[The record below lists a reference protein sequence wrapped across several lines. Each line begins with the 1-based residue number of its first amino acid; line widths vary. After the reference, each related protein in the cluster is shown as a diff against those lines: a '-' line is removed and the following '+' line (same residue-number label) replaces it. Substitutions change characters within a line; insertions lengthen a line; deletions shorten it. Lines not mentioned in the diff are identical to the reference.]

1 MLVQIYIISSYVY
14 IYKLIYKKAN
24 TLYMSKLQNYKTDFK
39 KSKGRFYIEKES
51 SYRNPFMRDRD
62 RLVHSAAFR
71 RLEHKTQ
78 VFVQHEGDNFRS
90 RLTHTIEVAQI
101 ARTIATRLGLD
112 SDLAETI
119 ALAHDLGHTPFGHAG
134 EEALNYSMKRKGGF
148 DHNAQTLRIV
158 TILEKKYADFDGL
171 NLTWESLEG
180 IVKHNGPL
188 LNNIPTVIKE
198 HQKFILQN
206 NKLLDLSLKKYA
218 GPEAQVAAIADD
230 IAYCNHDIDDGL
242 RAGLFTLNA
251 LAEIEHVGKVI
262 EYNRFK
268 WKNIEKRRLIH
279 ETIRSLINLM
289 INDVVSEYEEII
301 NKEKFK
307 NAEDIRLYGNTVVKF
322 SRKMFIDN
330 QKLRMFLFGRMY
342 KHTIVNRMTLK
353 AKKIIEDLFNAF
365 SKDVNILPSEW
376 RDEAENVKS
385 DIDLYRLI
393 SDYIAGMT
401 DRYAVMEHK
410 RLYDLHGGWTGTS
423 LYDKRDR

>member
-1 MLVQIYIISSYVY
+1 
-14 IYKLIYKKAN
+14 
-24 TLYMSKLQNYKTDFK
+24 MSKLQNYRTDYK
-39 KSKGRFYIEKES
+39 NSKGRFYIEEES

-90 RLTHTIEVAQI
+90 RLTHTIEVSQI

-134 EEALNYSMKRKGGF
+134 EEALNQSMKKKGGF

-158 TILEKKYADFDGL
+158 TKLEKKYAGFDGL

-180 IVKHNGPL
+180 IVKHNGPIL
-188 LNNIPTVIKE
+188 ENIPTVIKD
-198 HQKFILQN
+198 HQKFILKQ
-206 NKLLDLSLKKYA
+206 NKLLDLELYNYA

-242 RAGLFTLNA
+242 RAGLFSLDS
-251 LAEIEHVGKVI
+251 LAEISHVGKVL
-262 EYNRFK
+262 EYNKSK
-268 WKNIEKRRLIH
+268 WNNIEKRRLIH

-289 INDVVSEYEEII
+289 IDDVVNEYDYIL

-307 NAEDIRLYGNTVVKF
+307 NVEDIRLFNNTVVKF
-322 SRKMFIDN
+322 SK
-330 QKLRMFLFGRMY
+330 RMFKENQELRIFLFDKMY

-365 SKDVNILPSEW
+365 SRDISILPSEW
-376 RDEAENVKS
+376 RDEAANARSNIKV
-385 DIDLYRLI
+385 YRLI

>member
-1 MLVQIYIISSYVY
+1 MN
-14 IYKLIYKKAN
+14 KLN
-24 TLYMSKLQNYKTDFK
+24 LYKTEYS
-39 KSKGRFYIEKES
+39 KSKGRYFKES
-51 SYRNPFMRDRD
+51 ESSSRNPFMRDRD
-62 RLVHSAAFR
+62 RLIHSAAFR

-101 ARTIATRLGLD
+101 ARTIASRLSLD

-134 EEALNYSMKRKGGF
+134 EDALNNSMKNKGGF

-158 TILEKKYADFDGL
+158 TKLEKKYAAFDGL

-188 LNNIPTVIKE
+188 KDNIPEVITE
-198 HQKFILQN
+198 YQKFIKN
-206 NKLLDLSLKKYA
+206 NNNLFNLNLDKFA
-218 GPEAQVAAIADD
+218 GPEAQVAAISDD

-242 RAGLFTLNA
+242 RAGLFNLEA
-251 LAEIEHVGKVI
+251 LEDIEHVGKVI
-262 EYNRFK
+262 KHNRKK
-268 WKNIEKRRLIH
+268 WKNIENKRLIH
-279 ETIRSLINLM
+279 ETIRNLINAM
-289 INDVVSEYEEII
+289 IEDVVCEYKNII
-301 NKEKFK
+301 NINKFK
-307 NAEDIRLYGNTVVKF
+307 SVEDIRNYNNKVISF
-322 SRKMFIDN
+322 SQKMFDDN
-330 QKLRMFLFGRMY
+330 QNLRKFLFNKMY

-353 AKKIIEDLFNAF
+353 AKSIVEDLFNAF
-365 SKDVNILPSEW
+365 SSDIAILPLEW
-376 RDEAENVKS
+376 REIANSAKS
-385 DIDLYRLI
+385 DSELYRTI

-423 LYDKRDR
+423 LYEKRDR

>member
-1 MLVQIYIISSYVY
+1 
-14 IYKLIYKKAN
+14 
-24 TLYMSKLQNYKTDFK
+24 MSKLQNYRTDYK
-39 KSKGRFYIEKES
+39 NSKGRFYIEEES

-90 RLTHTIEVAQI
+90 RLTHTIEVSQI

-134 EEALNYSMKRKGGF
+134 EEALNQSMKKKGGF

-158 TILEKKYADFDGL
+158 TKLEKKYAGFDGL

-180 IVKHNGPL
+180 IVKHNGPIL
-188 LNNIPTVIKE
+188 ENIPTVIKD
-198 HQKFILQN
+198 HQKFILKR
-206 NKLLDLSLKKYA
+206 NKLLDLELYNYA

-242 RAGLFTLNA
+242 RAGLFSLDS
-251 LAEIEHVGKVI
+251 LAEISHVGKVL
-262 EYNRFK
+262 EYNKSK
-268 WKNIEKRRLIH
+268 WNNIEKRRLIH

-289 INDVVSEYEEII
+289 IDDVVNEYDYIL

-307 NAEDIRLYGNTVVKF
+307 NVEDIRLFNNTVVKF
-322 SRKMFIDN
+322 SK
-330 QKLRMFLFGRMY
+330 RMFKENQELRIFLFDKMY

-365 SKDVNILPSEW
+365 SKDISILPSEW
-376 RDEAENVKS
+376 RDEAANAKS
-385 DIDLYRLI
+385 NIKVYRLI

>member
-1 MLVQIYIISSYVY
+1 
-14 IYKLIYKKAN
+14 
-24 TLYMSKLQNYKTDFK
+24 MSKLQNYRTDYK
-39 KSKGRFYIEKES
+39 NSKGRFYIEEES

-90 RLTHTIEVAQI
+90 RLTHTIEVSQI

-134 EEALNYSMKRKGGF
+134 EEALNQSMKKKGGF

-158 TILEKKYADFDGL
+158 TKLEKKYAGFDGL

-180 IVKHNGPL
+180 IVKHNGPIL
-188 LNNIPTVIKE
+188 ENIPTVIKD
-198 HQKFILQN
+198 HQKFILKQ
-206 NKLLDLSLKKYA
+206 NKLLDLKLYNYA

-242 RAGLFTLNA
+242 RAGLFTLDS
-251 LAEIEHVGKVI
+251 LAEISHVGNVL
-262 EYNRFK
+262 EYNKSK
-268 WKNIEKRRLIH
+268 WNNIEKRRLIH

-289 INDVVSEYEEII
+289 IDDVVNEYDYIL

-307 NAEDIRLYGNTVVKF
+307 NVEDIRLFNNTVVKF
-322 SRKMFIDN
+322 SK
-330 QKLRMFLFGRMY
+330 RMFKENQELRIFLFDKMY

-365 SKDVNILPSEW
+365 SRDISILPSEW
-376 RDEAENVKS
+376 RDEAANAKS
-385 DIDLYRLI
+385 NIKVYRLI

>member
-1 MLVQIYIISSYVY
+1 
-14 IYKLIYKKAN
+14 
-24 TLYMSKLQNYKTDFK
+24 
-39 KSKGRFYIEKES
+39 
-51 SYRNPFMRDRD
+51 MRDRD
-62 RLVHSAAFR
+62 RLIHSAAFR

-101 ARTIATRLGLD
+101 ARTIATRLNLD

-134 EEALNYSMKRKGGF
+134 EEALNNAMKNKGGF

-158 TILEKKYADFDGL
+158 TKLEKKYAAFDGL

-188 LNNIPTVIKE
+188 KNNIPTVIKDY
-198 HQKFILQN
+198 QKLIKKN
-206 NKLLDLSLKKYA
+206 NSSLNLNLDKFA
-218 GPEAQVAAIADD
+218 GPEAQVAAS
-230 IAYCNHDIDDGL
+230 AY
-242 RAGLFTLNA
+242 
-251 LAEIEHVGKVI
+251 K
-262 EYNRFK
+262 K
-268 WKNIEKRRLIH
+268 
-279 ETIRSLINLM
+279 
-289 INDVVSEYEEII
+289 II
-301 NKEKFK
+301 NENNFRSV
-307 NAEDIRLYGNTVVKF
+307 EDIRNYNNKVICF
-322 SRKMFIDN
+322 SKNMFNDN
-330 QKLRMFLFGRMY
+330 QNLRKFLFEKMY

-353 AKKIIEDLFNAF
+353 AKSIVEDLFNAF
-365 SKDVNILPSEW
+365 SNDTSILPLEW
-376 RDEAENVKS
+376 REIADNVNT
-385 DIDLYRLI
+385 DRELYRTI

>member
-1 MLVQIYIISSYVY
+1 MSNLKSYR
-14 IYKLIYKKAN
+14 
-24 TLYMSKLQNYKTDFK
+24 TDFEY
-39 KSKGRFYIEKES
+39 SKGRLYIEKES
-51 SYRNPFMRDRD
+51 SYRSPFMRDRD

-90 RLTHTIEVAQI
+90 RLTHTIEVSQI

-134 EEALNYSMKRKGGF
+134 EEALNQSMKSKGGF

-158 TILEKKYADFDGL
+158 TKLEKKYADFDGL

-188 LNNIPTVIKE
+188 FNNIPTVIKDY
-198 HQKFILQN
+198 QKVVL
-206 NKLLDLSLKKYA
+206 NKNRVFDLGLKNYA

-242 RAGLFTLNA
+242 RAGLFTLNS
-251 LAEIEHVGKVI
+251 LAEIKHVGNVLN
-262 EYNRFK
+262 YNRSK

-279 ETIRSLINLM
+279 ETIRSLINSM
-289 INDVVSEYEEII
+289 INDVINEHENIV

-307 NAEDIRLYGNTVVKF
+307 NVEDIREYNQCVVK
-322 SRKMFIDN
+322 
-330 QKLRMFLFGRMY
+330 
-342 KHTIVNRMTLK
+342 
-353 AKKIIEDLFNAF
+353 
-365 SKDVNILPSEW
+365 
-376 RDEAENVKS
+376 
-385 DIDLYRLI
+385 
-393 SDYIAGMT
+393 
-401 DRYAVMEHK
+401 
-410 RLYDLHGGWTGTS
+410 
-423 LYDKRDR
+423 

>member
-1 MLVQIYIISSYVY
+1 
-14 IYKLIYKKAN
+14 
-24 TLYMSKLQNYKTDFK
+24 MSKLKKYRTDFK
-39 KSKGRFYIEKES
+39 YSKGRFYSEKES

-134 EEALNYSMKRKGGF
+134 EEALNKSMKSKGGF

-158 TILEKKYADFDGL
+158 TKLEKKYANFDGL
-171 NLTWESLEG
+171 NLSWESLEG

-188 LNNIPTVIKE
+188 FKNIPTVIKDY
-198 HQKFILQN
+198 QKHILKE
-206 NKLLDLSLKKYA
+206 NKIFDLFLSNYA

-242 RAGLFTLNA
+242 RAGLFSLSS
-251 LAEIEHVGKVI
+251 LAEIKHVGKVLN
-262 EYNRFK
+262 YNKSK

-289 INDVVSEYEEII
+289 INDVINEHEDIV
-301 NKEKFK
+301 NKENFK
-307 NAEDIRLYGNTVVKF
+307 NIGDIREYNSSVVKL
-322 SRKMFIDN
+322 SKKMFKEN
-330 QKLRMFLFGRMY
+330 QELRAFLFNKMY

-353 AKKIIEDLFNAF
+353 AKNIVNDLFAAF
-365 SKDVNILPSEW
+365 SKDISLLPSEW
-376 RDEAENVKS
+376 RDDAENEKS
-385 DIDLYRLI
+385 DTKVYII
-393 SDYIAGMT
+393 IADYIAGMT

>member
-1 MLVQIYIISSYVY
+1 MSNLKSYR
-14 IYKLIYKKAN
+14 
-24 TLYMSKLQNYKTDFK
+24 TDFEY
-39 KSKGRFYIEKES
+39 SKGRFYIEKES
-51 SYRNPFMRDRD
+51 SYRTPFMRDRD

-90 RLTHTIEVAQI
+90 RLTHTIEVSQI

-134 EEALNYSMKRKGGF
+134 EEALNQSMKSKGGF

-158 TILEKKYADFDGL
+158 TKLEKKYADFDGL

-188 LNNIPTVIKE
+188 FNNIPTVIKDY
-198 HQKFILQN
+198 QKVVL
-206 NKLLDLSLKKYA
+206 NKNRVFDLGLKNYA

-242 RAGLFTLNA
+242 RAGLFTLNS
-251 LAEIEHVGKVI
+251 LAEIKHVGNVLN
-262 EYNRFK
+262 YNRSK

-279 ETIRSLINLM
+279 ETIRSLINSM
-289 INDVVSEYEEII
+289 INDVINEHENIV
-301 NKEKFK
+301 NKENFK
-307 NAEDIRLYGNTVVKF
+307 NVEDIRKYNQCVVKL
-322 SRKMFIDN
+322 SKNMFKEN
-330 QKLRMFLFGRMY
+330 QELRTFLFNKMY
-342 KHTIVNRMTLK
+342 KHTIVNRMTSK
-353 AKKIIEDLFNAF
+353 AKSIIDDLFKAF
-365 SKDVNILPSEW
+365 SKDISLLPSEW
-376 RDEAENVKS
+376 RGEADNAKS
-385 DIDLYRLI
+385 DIKVYRI
-393 SDYIAGMT
+393 IADYIAGMT

>member
-1 MLVQIYIISSYVY
+1 MY
-14 IYKLIYKKAN
+14 IYYYKKDIYLN
-24 TLYMSKLQNYKTDFK
+24 MEKLNLYKTEFSK
-39 KSKGRFYIEKES
+39 TKGRFFPEAES

-62 RLVHSAAFR
+62 RLIHSAAFR

-101 ARTIATRLGLD
+101 ARTIASRLCLD

-134 EEALNYSMKRKGGF
+134 EDALNNAMKDKGGF

-158 TILEKKYADFDGL
+158 TKLEKKYAEFDGL

-180 IVKHNGPL
+180 IVKHNGPIL
-188 LNNIPTVIKE
+188 GEIPTVINEYQTLIK
-198 HQKFILQN
+198 KN
-206 NKLLDLSLKKYA
+206 NKSLNLNLDKFA

-242 RAGLFTLNA
+242 RAGLFDLESLQN
-251 LAEIEHVGKVI
+251 IEHVEKVI
-262 EYNRFK
+262 SSNKTR
-268 WKNIEKRRLIH
+268 WNSIEKKRLIH
-279 ETIRSLINLM
+279 ETIRNLINNM
-289 INDVVSEYEEII
+289 IEDVIKEYHRII
-301 NKEKFK
+301 TVNKFK
-307 NAEDIRLYGNTVVKF
+307 SVQDIRDFDGKVIKF
-322 SRKMFIDN
+322 SESMFEDN
-330 QKLRMFLFGRMY
+330 QKLRKFLFEKMY
-342 KHTIVNRMTLK
+342 KHTIVNRMTIK
-353 AKKIIEDLFNAF
+353 AKKIVGDLFNAF
-365 SKDVNILPSEW
+365 SNDTAILPLDW
-376 RDEAENVKS
+376 RRTADNAKS
-385 DIDLYRLI
+385 DNDIYRTI

>member
-1 MLVQIYIISSYVY
+1 M
-14 IYKLIYKKAN
+14 YKLEKYR
-24 TLYMSKLQNYKTDFK
+24 TDFK
-39 KSKGRFYIEKES
+39 YSKGRFYSEKES

-134 EEALNYSMKRKGGF
+134 EEALNKSMKSKGGF

-158 TILEKKYADFDGL
+158 TKLEKKYANFDGL

-188 LNNIPTVIKE
+188 FNNIPTVIKDY
-198 HQKFILQN
+198 QKIILKE
-206 NKLLDLSLKKYA
+206 NKVFDLFLSNYA

-242 RAGLFTLNA
+242 RAGLFSLSS
-251 LAEIEHVGKVI
+251 LAEIKHVGKVLN
-262 EYNRFK
+262 YNKSK

-289 INDVVSEYEEII
+289 INDVVNEHEDIA
-301 NKEKFK
+301 NKENFK
-307 NAEDIRLYGNTVVKF
+307 NTEDIRQYNSPVVKL
-322 SRKMFIDN
+322 SKKMFKEN
-330 QKLRMFLFGRMY
+330 QELRVFLFNKMY

-353 AKKIIEDLFNAF
+353 AKNIVDDLFAAF
-365 SKDVNILPSEW
+365 SKDISLLPSEW
-376 RDEAENVKS
+376 RDDAENEKS
-385 DIDLYRLI
+385 DIKVYRI
-393 SDYIAGMT
+393 IADYIAGMT

>member
-1 MLVQIYIISSYVY
+1 MTKLYVL
-14 IYKLIYKKAN
+14 K
-24 TLYMSKLQNYKTDFK
+24 TLYAN
-39 KSKGRFYIEKES
+39 SKGRYYKEEES
-51 SYRNPFMRDRD
+51 SHRNPFMRDRD

-101 ARTIATRLGLD
+101 ARTIASRLSLD

-134 EEALNYSMKRKGGF
+134 EEALNNSMKNKGGF

-158 TILEKKYADFDGL
+158 TKLERKYAQFDGL

-180 IVKHNGPL
+180 IAKHNGPL
-188 LNNIPTVIKE
+188 INNIPTAIREYQAFIK
-198 HQKFILQN
+198 KN
-206 NKLLDLSLKKYA
+206 NKILDLNLTKFA

-242 RAGLFTLNA
+242 RAGLFELDELEAINH
-251 LAEIEHVGKVI
+251 IGKAI
-262 EYNRFK
+262 NNNRSK
-268 WKNIEKRRLIH
+268 WKNIENKRLIH
-279 ETIRSLINLM
+279 ESIRNLINKM
-289 INDVVSEYEEII
+289 IEDVVNEYKNTL
-301 NKEKFK
+301 NKNKFESV
-307 NAEDIRLYGNTVVKF
+307 EDIRDCKNSVVKF
-322 SRKMFIDN
+322 SKNMFNDN
-330 QKLRMFLFGRMY
+330 QELRTFLFEKMY

-353 AKKIIEDLFNAF
+353 AKSIVVDLFDAF
-365 SKDVNILPSEW
+365 SNDITILPLEW
-376 RDEAENVKS
+376 RINAENTKS
-385 DIDLYRLI
+385 DDDIYRII

>member
-1 MLVQIYIISSYVY
+1 MN
-14 IYKLIYKKAN
+14 KLD
-24 TLYMSKLQNYKTDFK
+24 LYKTK
-39 KSKGRFYIEKES
+39 YTKSKGRYFKESES

-62 RLVHSAAFR
+62 RLIHSAAFR

-101 ARTIATRLGLD
+101 ARTIASRLSLD

-134 EEALNYSMKRKGGF
+134 EEALNNSMKNKGGF

-158 TILEKKYADFDGL
+158 TKLEKKYAAFDGL
-171 NLTWESLEG
+171 NLTWEALEG

-188 LNNIPTVIKE
+188 KNKVPTVIMDY
-198 HQKFILQN
+198 QKLIKK
-206 NKLLDLSLKKYA
+206 NKNFLNLNLDKFA
-218 GPEAQVAAIADD
+218 GPEAQVAAISDD

-242 RAGLFTLNA
+242 RAGLFELEA
-251 LAEIEHVGKVI
+251 LENIEHLGIVI
-262 EYNRFK
+262 NSNRKK
-268 WKNIEKRRLIH
+268 WKNIENKRLIH
-279 ETIRSLINLM
+279 ETIRNLINEM
-289 INDVVSEYEEII
+289 IEDVVSEYKNII
-301 NKEKFK
+301 HKNNFK
-307 NAEDIRLYGNTVVKF
+307 SVEDIRNHNNKVISF
-322 SRKMFIDN
+322 SQKMFIDN
-330 QKLRMFLFGRMY
+330 QKLRKFLFEKMY

-353 AKKIIEDLFNAF
+353 AKSIVADLFDAF
-365 SKDVNILPSEW
+365 SSDISILPSEW
-376 RDEAENVKS
+376 REIADNAKS
-385 DIDLYRLI
+385 DKELYRTI

-423 LYDKRDR
+423 LYEKRDR

>member
-1 MLVQIYIISSYVY
+1 
-14 IYKLIYKKAN
+14 
-24 TLYMSKLQNYKTDFK
+24 MSKLQNYRTDYK
-39 KSKGRFYIEKES
+39 NSKGRFYIEEES

-90 RLTHTIEVAQI
+90 RLTHTIEVSQI

-134 EEALNYSMKRKGGF
+134 EEALNQSMKKKGGF

-158 TILEKKYADFDGL
+158 TKLEKKYAGFDGL

-180 IVKHNGPL
+180 IVKHNGPIL
-188 LNNIPTVIKE
+188 ENIPTVIKD
-198 HQKFILQN
+198 HQKFILKR
-206 NKLLDLSLKKYA
+206 NKLLDLELYNYA

-242 RAGLFTLNA
+242 RAGLFSLDS
-251 LAEIEHVGKVI
+251 LAEISHVGKVL
-262 EYNRFK
+262 EYNKSK
-268 WKNIEKRRLIH
+268 WNNIEKRRLIH

-289 INDVVSEYEEII
+289 IDDVVNEYDYIL

-307 NAEDIRLYGNTVVKF
+307 NVEDIRLFNNTVVKF
-322 SRKMFIDN
+322 SK
-330 QKLRMFLFGRMY
+330 RMFKENQELRIFLFDKMY

-365 SKDVNILPSEW
+365 SKDISILPSEW
-376 RDEAENVKS
+376 REEAATAKS
-385 DIDLYRLI
+385 NIKVYRLI